1 MMALLWCLLI
11 LVWMELGWTA
21 PQLPTSNASQPT
33 PLSACLDTVLSL
45 TQSCEN
51 DNKAYATLMGH
62 TSGFGSEFLAYLM
75 NSLFT
80 AMINNR
86 RLVFLRSKRP
96 WEYDCANKAAW
107 GCYFTM
113 GACEDNLVDPAGIDL
128 SKFMEYH
135 RFPRDSGSE
144 FIARES
150 LINFQDQDAP
160 HHLEKAQNLIKEA
173 YAEKIP
179 EIASVCD
186 MSAAQFKNN
195 KNGDKFSVTTL
206 AGLLANK
213 LYQVTD
219 EMQGYVDHAN
229 QLYYT
234 LFSRRKVPLSP
245 LRDSV
250 KPQKMATFAHHA
262 LGHSRGVPT
271 KHITRPPLY
280 HYAAIQLRLTDKK
293 YETPDSVWPLISN
306 MQIVARNVLLML
318 RDYQQYYPQHPPLTN
333 IFIGKRRL
341 LLLRFICSW
350 SDVRVLQRP
359 TTAPPRESWRTSS
372 ATRRCRP
379 CQPIIG

>member
-1 MMALLWCLLI
+1 MVLLWGLLI
-11 LVWMELGWTA
+11 LVWAKFGRAASHLS
-21 PQLPTSNASQPT
+21 QNASQGT
-33 PLSACLDTVLSL
+33 PLYSCLDTVLSL
-45 TQSCEN
+45 SQSCEN

-86 RLVFLRSKRP
+86 RLVFVRSKRP

-113 GACEDNLVDPAGIDL
+113 APCEDNLVDPAGIDL

-150 LINFQDQDAP
+150 LINFQDQDVS
-160 HHLEKAQNLIKEA
+160 HHLETARNLIKEA

-179 EIASVCD
+179 AIGSICDESAS
-186 MSAAQFKNN
+186 QFKDN
-195 KNGDKFSVTTL
+195 KNRGKFSVTTL

-213 LYQVTD
+213 LYQVTE
-219 EMQGYVDHAN
+219 EMQGYIDHAN
-229 QLYYT
+229 QMYYT
-234 LFSRRKVPLSP
+234 LFARRKVPLSP
-245 LRDSV
+245 LRDSL
-250 KPQKMATFAHHA
+250 KPQKMPAFAHHA
-262 LGHSRGVPT
+262 LGHSRGAPT
-271 KHITRPPLY
+271 KHIMRPPLH

-306 MQIVARNVLLML
+306 MQIVAKNVLLML
-318 RDYQQYYPQHPPLTN
+318 RDYQQFYPQHPPLTN
-333 IFIGKRRL
+333 IFIGKRL
-341 LLLRFICSW
+341 S
-350 SDVRVLQRP
+350 
-359 TTAPPRESWRTSS
+359 
-372 ATRRCRP
+372 
-379 CQPIIG
+379 PI